1 MYEKIKKWY
10 QVYHIWNAEMVKQAY
25 DKGLITEEQYNN
37 IINGKKQSRLW
48 LLFLYK
54 ISQVP

>member
-25 DKGLITEEQYNN
+25 NKGLITEEQYNN
-37 IINGKKQSRLW
+37 IINGN
-48 LLFLYK
+48 
-54 ISQVP
+54 

>member
-25 DKGLITEEQYNN
+25 DKKLITEEQYNN
-37 IINGKKQSRLW
+37 IINGN
-48 LLFLYK
+48 
-54 ISQVP
+54 